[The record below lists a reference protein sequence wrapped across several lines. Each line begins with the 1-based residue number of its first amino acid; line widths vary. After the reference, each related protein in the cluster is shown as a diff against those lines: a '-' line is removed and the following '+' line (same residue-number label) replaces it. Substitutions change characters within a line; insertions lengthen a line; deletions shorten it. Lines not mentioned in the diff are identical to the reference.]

1 MFMIVKMKKVL
12 ILTLLKYK
20 RESLEILREL
30 GVVHINFCN
39 RVSVSLEK
47 VIETRE
53 ILVQALSLLGDDSEV
68 KILSSSNENFLDVA
82 KSIVNLSSEIKDLKN
97 MQQSLLNKRDI
108 ISCWGHFSIDLVNKL
123 RDNNIYVQF
132 FKSGIDEYKRL
143 LISSEIKVAII
154 RNFKGTAYFLAIN
167 DSRQKIDTV
176 EEYEFDF
183 DLDFIEN
190 KLRVVSEILDQKL
203 TQLSVLNKYR
213 DVLKKEIRE
222 YDQIVEFEQVMTDMD
237 VEDENFVYITG
248 FVPED
253 NQEDLKNAAL
263 EGRFALQF
271 AEPDDGDVVPT
282 YIKRR
287 GIAKLAKPIFDVLDT
302 IPGYKEK
309 DVSCIFMLF
318 FFIFFGMIIGDAAY
332 GIIFLLIGILLSLN
346 NLLKKKSLTSIHA
359 LIFYLSTSAIIYGS
373 MTGTW
378 FGSTPFFLDLFP
390 ILKLF
395 RLEYLTGKNSM
406 QNIMFVC
413 FTIGLLQILLAH
425 VWNFIR
431 KVKEKPY
438 VHSIAQIGWLIVIFG
453 LYYLVLNLI
462 LGGDRFPMRSFVIN
476 TIYVGVVLVF
486 IFEKQ
491 DGSNFFICILKSFGG
506 IIEQFLATVSGF
518 ADIISY
524 IRLFAVGLA
533 GLAISDSFNS
543 MSASLLKSSN
553 AGLIISGIF
562 VVLFGHILNITLSLL
577 SVVVH
582 GVRLNMLEFSNH
594 LGQEWNGYFY
604 RPFRKIKE

>member
-1 MFMIVKMKKVL
+1 MMIVKMNKVL

-39 RVSVSLEK
+39 KVSESLER
-47 VIETRE
+47 VVEERG
-53 ILVQALSLLGDDSEV
+53 ILRQALSLLGDDSEV

-82 KSIVNLSSEIKDLKN
+82 KSIVSLGSEIKDLKD
-97 MQQSLLNKRDI
+97 MQQSLLHKRDI
-108 ISCWGHFSIDLVNKL
+108 ISCWGYFPLELINKL
-123 RDNNIYVQF
+123 RESNIYVQF
-132 FKSGIDEYKRL
+132 FKSGIGEYRKL
-143 LISSEIKVAII
+143 LAFSETKVILI
-154 RNFKGTAYFLAIN
+154 NNYKGAAYFVAIN
-167 DSRQKIDTV
+167 DSKQIVDTA
-176 EEYEFDF
+176 EEYEFEF

-190 KLRVVSEILDQKL
+190 KLRVIGEILNQKL
-203 TQLSVLNKYR
+203 TQLSILNKYGDLLR
-213 DVLKKEIRE
+213 DKIKE

-237 VEDENFVYITG
+237 VEYDNFVYITG

-253 NQEDLKNAAL
+253 KQEEIKSATLNGK
-263 EGRFALQF
+263 FVVQF
-271 AEPDDGDVVPT
+271 AEPNANDVVPT

-287 GIAKLAKPIFDVLDT
+287 GIAKLAKPIFNVLDT
-302 IPGYKEK
+302 IPGYKER

-318 FFIFFGMIIGDAAY
+318 FFVFFGMIIGDAAY
-332 GIIFLLIGILLSLN
+332 GIIFLLIGILFSLSN
-346 NLLKKKSLTSIHA
+346 IIKGKPLTSIHA

-378 FGSTPFFLDLFP
+378 FGSSPFFLDLFP
-390 ILKLF
+390 ILKSLK
-395 RLEYLTGKNSM
+395 LEYLTGKNGM
-406 QNIMFVC
+406 QNIMFIC
-413 FTIGLLQILLAH
+413 FTIGVLQISLAH
-425 VWNFIR
+425 MWNFIQ

-438 VHSIAQIGWLIVIFG
+438 IHSIAQIGWLIVIPG

-462 LGGDRFPMRSFVIN
+462 LGRDRFPMHSIVLN
-476 TIYVGVVLVF
+476 MIYVGVMLVF

-491 DGSNFFICILKSFGG
+491 DGSNFFMCILKSFGG

-553 AGLIISGIF
+553 IGLIISGII
-562 VVLFGHILNITLSLL
+562 VILFGHILNITLSLL

-594 LGQEWNGYFY
+594 LGQEWNGYSY
-604 RPFRKIKE
+604 RPFRKIKD

>member
-1 MFMIVKMKKVL
+1 MMIVKMNKVL

-39 RVSVSLEK
+39 KVSESLER
-47 VIETRE
+47 VVEERG
-53 ILVQALSLLGDDSEV
+53 ILRQALSLLGDDSEV

-82 KSIVNLSSEIKDLKN
+82 KSIVSLASEIKDLKD
-97 MQQSLLNKRDI
+97 MQQSLLHKRDI
-108 ISCWGHFSIDLVNKL
+108 ISCWGYFPLELINKL
-123 RDNNIYVQF
+123 RESNIYVQF
-132 FKSGIDEYKRL
+132 FKSGIGEYKKML
-143 LISSEIKVAII
+143 AFSETKVTLI
-154 RNFKGTAYFLAIN
+154 NNYKGTAYFVAIN
-167 DSRQKIDTV
+167 ASKQIVDTA
-176 EEYEFDF
+176 EEYEFEF

-190 KLRVVSEILDQKL
+190 KLKVIGEILNQKL
-203 TQLSVLNKYR
+203 TQLSILNKYG
-213 DVLKKEIRE
+213 DVLRDKIKE

-237 VEDENFVYITG
+237 VDRDNFVYITG

-253 NQEDLKNAAL
+253 KQEDIKNVTL
-263 EGRFALQF
+263 NGKFVVQF
-271 AEPDDGDVVPT
+271 AEPDADDVVPT

-287 GIAKLAKPIFDVLDT
+287 GIARLAKPIFNVLDT
-302 IPGYKEK
+302 IPGYKER

-318 FFIFFGMIIGDAAY
+318 FFVFFGMIIGDAAY
-332 GIIFLLIGILLSLN
+332 GVIFLLMGILFSLSN
-346 NLLKKKSLTSIHA
+346 IIKGKPLTSIHA

-378 FGSTPFFLDLFP
+378 FGSSTFFLDLFP
-390 ILKLF
+390 ILKSLK
-395 RLEYLTGKNSM
+395 LEYLTGKSGM
-406 QNIMFVC
+406 QNIMFIC
-413 FTIGLLQILLAH
+413 FTIGVLQISLAH
-425 VWNFIR
+425 MWNFIR

-438 VHSIAQIGWLIVIFG
+438 IHSIAQIGWLIVIPG

-462 LGGDRFPMRSFVIN
+462 LGRDRFPMHSIVLN
-476 TIYVGVVLVF
+476 MIYVGVMLVF

-491 DGSNFFICILKSFGG
+491 DGSNFFMCVLKSFGG

-553 AGLIISGIF
+553 IGLIISGII
-562 VVLFGHILNITLSLL
+562 VILFGHILNITLSLL

-594 LGQEWNGYFY
+594 LGQEWNGYSY
-604 RPFRKIKE
+604 RPFRKIKD

>member
-1 MFMIVKMKKVL
+1 MMIVKMNKVL

-39 RVSVSLEK
+39 KVSESLER
-47 VIETRE
+47 VVEERG
-53 ILVQALSLLGDDSEV
+53 ILRQALSLLGDDSEV

-82 KSIVNLSSEIKDLKN
+82 RSIVSLGSEIKDLKD
-97 MQQSLLNKRDI
+97 MQQSLLHKRDI
-108 ISCWGHFSIDLVNKL
+108 ISCWGYFPLELINKL
-123 RDNNIYVQF
+123 RESNIYVQF
-132 FKSGIDEYKRL
+132 FKSGIGEYKKL
-143 LISSEIKVAII
+143 LASSETKVTLI
-154 RNFKGTAYFLAIN
+154 NNYKGTAYFVAIN
-167 DSRQKIDTV
+167 DSKQIVDTA
-176 EEYEFDF
+176 EEYEFEF

-190 KLRVVSEILDQKL
+190 KLKVIGEILNQKL
-203 TQLSVLNKYR
+203 TQLSILNKYG
-213 DVLKKEIRE
+213 DVLRDKIKE

-237 VEDENFVYITG
+237 VERDNFVYITG

-253 NQEDLKNAAL
+253 KQEDIKNATL
-263 EGRFALQF
+263 NGEFVVQF
-271 AEPDDGDVVPT
+271 AEPDADDVVPT

-287 GIAKLAKPIFDVLDT
+287 GIAKLAKPIFNVLDT
-302 IPGYKEK
+302 IPGYKER

-318 FFIFFGMIIGDAAY
+318 FFVFFGMIIGDAAY
-332 GIIFLLIGILLSLN
+332 GVIFLLIGILFSLSN
-346 NLLKKKSLTSIHA
+346 IIKGKPLTSIHA

-378 FGSTPFFLDLFP
+378 FGSSTFFLDLFP
-390 ILKLF
+390 ILKSLK
-395 RLEYLTGKNSM
+395 LEYLTGRSGM
-406 QNIMFVC
+406 QNIMFIC
-413 FTIGLLQILLAH
+413 FTIGVLQISLAH
-425 VWNFIR
+425 MWNFIQ

-438 VHSIAQIGWLIVIFG
+438 IHSIAQIGWLIVIPG
-453 LYYLVLNLI
+453 LYYLALNLI
-462 LGGDRFPMRSFVIN
+462 LGRDRFPMHSIVLN
-476 TIYVGVVLVF
+476 MIYVGVMLVF

-491 DGSNFFICILKSFGG
+491 DGSNFFICVLKSFGG

-553 AGLIISGIF
+553 IGLIISGII
-562 VVLFGHILNITLSLL
+562 VILFGHILNITLSLL

-594 LGQEWNGYFY
+594 LGQEWNGYSY
-604 RPFRKIKE
+604 RPFRKIKD

>member
-1 MFMIVKMKKVL
+1 MIVKMSKVL

-39 RVSVSLEK
+39 RISESLEK
-47 VIETRE
+47 VIEDRG

-68 KILSSSNENFLDVA
+68 KLLSSSNENFLDVA
-82 KSIVNLSSEIKDLKN
+82 KSIISLGSEIKDLRD
-97 MQQSLLNKRDI
+97 MQQSLLHKRDI
-108 ISCWGHFSIDLVNKL
+108 ISFWGYFSLELVNKL
-123 RDNNIYVQF
+123 RESNIYVQF
-132 FKSGIDEYKRL
+132 FKSGIGEYKKL
-143 LISSEIKVAII
+143 LACSETKVALI
-154 RNFKGTAYFLAIN
+154 NNYKGMAYFVTIN
-167 DSRQKIDTV
+167 YSKQTIDTAD
-176 EEYEFDF
+176 EYEFEF

-190 KLRVVSEILDQKL
+190 KLRFVDEILDQKL
-203 TQLSVLNKYR
+203 TQLSILNKYR
-213 DVLKKEIRE
+213 DVLREEIKE
-222 YDQIVEFEQVMTDMD
+222 YDQIVEFEQVMADMD
-237 VEDENFVYITG
+237 VVYDNFVYITG

-253 NQEDLKNAAL
+253 KREDLKNL
-263 EGRFALQF
+263 KGKFVVQF
-271 AEPDDGDVVPT
+271 AEPDDDVVPT

-302 IPGYKEK
+302 IPGYKER
-309 DVSCIFMLF
+309 DVSCVFMLF
-318 FFIFFGMIIGDAAY
+318 FFMFFGMIIGDAAY
-332 GIIFLLIGILLSLN
+332 GIIFLLVGIFLSLGN
-346 NLLKKKSLTSIHA
+346 FIKGKPLTSIHA

-378 FGSTPFFLDLFP
+378 FGSNLFILELFP
-390 ILKLF
+390 ILKSLK
-395 RLEYLTGKNSM
+395 LGYLTGTNGV
-406 QNIMFVC
+406 QNIMFIC
-413 FTIGLLQILLAH
+413 FTIGVLQISLAH
-425 VWNFIR
+425 MWNFIQ
-431 KVKEKPY
+431 KVKEKPHI
-438 VHSIAQIGWLIVIFG
+438 HSIAQIGWLIIMPG

-462 LGGDRFPMRSFVIN
+462 LDKGRFPMHSIVLNMIYCGVI
-476 TIYVGVVLVF
+476 LVF

-491 DGSNFFICILKSFGG
+491 DGSNFFMCVLKSFGG

-543 MSASLLKSSN
+543 MSAALLKSSN
-553 AGLIISGIF
+553 IGLIISGII
-562 VVLFGHILNITLSLL
+562 VILFGHILNITLSLL

-594 LGQEWNGYFY
+594 LGQEWNGYSY
-604 RPFRKIKE
+604 RPFRKIKN

>member
-1 MFMIVKMKKVL
+1 MIVKMNKVL

-39 RVSVSLEK
+39 KVSESLER
-47 VIETRE
+47 VVEERG
-53 ILVQALSLLGDDSEV
+53 ILRQALSLLGDDSEV

-82 KSIVNLSSEIKDLKN
+82 RSIVSLGSEIKDLKD
-97 MQQSLLNKRDI
+97 MQQSLLHKRDI
-108 ISCWGHFSIDLVNKL
+108 ISCWGYFPLELINKL
-123 RDNNIYVQF
+123 RESNIYVQF
-132 FKSGIDEYKRL
+132 FKSGIGEYKKL
-143 LISSEIKVAII
+143 LAFSETKVTLI
-154 RNFKGTAYFLAIN
+154 NNYKGTAYFVAIN
-167 DSRQKIDTV
+167 DSKQIVDTA
-176 EEYEFDF
+176 EEYEFEF

-190 KLRVVSEILDQKL
+190 KLKVIGEILNQKL
-203 TQLSVLNKYR
+203 TQLSILNKYG
-213 DVLKKEIRE
+213 DVLRDKIKE

-237 VEDENFVYITG
+237 VERDNFVYITG
-248 FVPED
+248 FIPED
-253 NQEDLKNAAL
+253 KQEDIKNATL
-263 EGRFALQF
+263 NGEFVVQF
-271 AEPDDGDVVPT
+271 AEPDADDVVPT

-287 GIAKLAKPIFDVLDT
+287 GIAKLAKPIFNVLDT
-302 IPGYKEK
+302 IPGYKER

-318 FFIFFGMIIGDAAY
+318 FFVFFGMIIGDAAY
-332 GIIFLLIGILLSLN
+332 GVIFLLIGILFSLSN
-346 NLLKKKSLTSIHA
+346 IIKGKPLTSIHA

-378 FGSTPFFLDLFP
+378 FGSSTFFLDLFP
-390 ILKLF
+390 ILKSLK
-395 RLEYLTGKNSM
+395 LEYLTGRSGM
-406 QNIMFVC
+406 QNIMFIC
-413 FTIGLLQILLAH
+413 FTIGVLQISLAH
-425 VWNFIR
+425 MWNFIQ

-438 VHSIAQIGWLIVIFG
+438 IHSIAQIGWLIVIPG
-453 LYYLVLNLI
+453 LYYLALNLI
-462 LGGDRFPMRSFVIN
+462 LGRDRFPMHSIVLN
-476 TIYVGVVLVF
+476 MIYVGVMLVF

-491 DGSNFFICILKSFGG
+491 DGSNFFICVLKSFGG

-553 AGLIISGIF
+553 IGLIISGII
-562 VVLFGHILNITLSLL
+562 VILFGHILNITLSLL

-594 LGQEWNGYFY
+594 LGQEWNGYSY
-604 RPFRKIKE
+604 RPFRKIKD

>member
-1 MFMIVKMKKVL
+1 MIVKMNKVL

-39 RVSVSLEK
+39 KVSESLER
-47 VIETRE
+47 VVEERG
-53 ILVQALSLLGDDSEV
+53 ILRQALSLLGDDSEV

-82 KSIVNLSSEIKDLKN
+82 RSIVSLGSEIKDLKD
-97 MQQSLLNKRDI
+97 MQQSLLHKRDI
-108 ISCWGHFSIDLVNKL
+108 ISCWGYFPLELINKL
-123 RDNNIYVQF
+123 RESNIYVQF
-132 FKSGIDEYKRL
+132 FKSGIGEYKKL
-143 LISSEIKVAII
+143 LASSETKVTLI
-154 RNFKGTAYFLAIN
+154 NNYKGTAYFVAIN
-167 DSRQKIDTV
+167 DSKQIVDTA
-176 EEYEFDF
+176 EEYEFEF

-190 KLRVVSEILDQKL
+190 KLKVIGEILNQKL
-203 TQLSVLNKYR
+203 TQLSILNKYG
-213 DVLKKEIRE
+213 DVLRDKIKE

-237 VEDENFVYITG
+237 VERDNFVYITG

-253 NQEDLKNAAL
+253 KQEDIKNATL
-263 EGRFALQF
+263 NGEFVVQF
-271 AEPDDGDVVPT
+271 AEPDADDVVPT

-287 GIAKLAKPIFDVLDT
+287 GIAKLAKPIFNVLDT
-302 IPGYKEK
+302 IPGYKER

-318 FFIFFGMIIGDAAY
+318 FFVFFGMIIGDAAY
-332 GIIFLLIGILLSLN
+332 GVLFLLIGILFSLSN
-346 NLLKKKSLTSIHA
+346 IIKGKPLTSIHA

-378 FGSTPFFLDLFP
+378 FGSSTFFLDLFP
-390 ILKLF
+390 ILKSLK
-395 RLEYLTGKNSM
+395 LEYLTGRSGM
-406 QNIMFVC
+406 QNIMFIC
-413 FTIGLLQILLAH
+413 FTIGVLQISLAH
-425 VWNFIR
+425 MWNFIQ

-438 VHSIAQIGWLIVIFG
+438 IHSIAQIGWLIVIPG
-453 LYYLVLNLI
+453 IYYLALNLI
-462 LGGDRFPMRSFVIN
+462 LGRDRFPMHSIVLN
-476 TIYVGVVLVF
+476 MIYVGVMLVF

-491 DGSNFFICILKSFGG
+491 DGSNFFICVLKSFGG

-553 AGLIISGIF
+553 IGLIISGII
-562 VVLFGHILNITLSLL
+562 VILFGHILNITLSLL

-594 LGQEWNGYFY
+594 LGQEWNGYSY
-604 RPFRKIKE
+604 RPFRKIKD

>member
-1 MFMIVKMKKVL
+1 MIVKMKKVL
-12 ILTLLKYK
+12 ILTLVKYQ
-20 RESLEILREL
+20 RDAIEVLREL
-30 GVVHINFCN
+30 GVIHINFCN
-39 RVSVSLEK
+39 KVSESLEK
-47 VIETRE
+47 VVETRR
-53 ILVQALSLLGDDSEV
+53 ILIQAFSLLKDDCEV
-68 KILSSSNENFLDVA
+68 KVLSSSNENFLEVA
-82 KSIVNLSSEIKDLKN
+82 KSIVNLSAEIKDLKN
-97 MQQSLLNKRDI
+97 IQQSLLKKRDI
-108 ISCWGHFSIDLVNKL
+108 ISCWGNFSIDLVNKL
-123 RDNNIYVQF
+123 RDSNIYVQF
-132 FKSGIDEYKRL
+132 FKSGIDEYRKL
-143 LISSEIKVAII
+143 LVSSEIKVAII
-154 RNFKGTAYFLAIN
+154 RNVKGIIYFIAIN
-167 DSRQKIDTV
+167 DSMQKIDTV
-176 EEYEFDF
+176 EEYNFDF

-213 DVLKKEIRE
+213 DVLKDKIRE
-222 YDQIVEFEQVMTDMD
+222 YDQIVEFEQVITDMD
-237 VEDENFVYITG
+237 VENDNFVYITG
-248 FVPED
+248 FLPED
-253 NQEDLKNAAL
+253 NQELLKNATL
-263 EGRFALQF
+263 EGKFVVQF
-271 AEPDDGDVVPT
+271 ADPDDDVPT
-282 YIKRR
+282 YIKRK

-302 IPGYKEK
+302 IPGYKER
-309 DVSCIFMLF
+309 DVSCVFMLF

-332 GIIFLLIGILLSLN
+332 GVIFLIIGIILSLN
-346 NLLKKKSLTSIHA
+346 NLVKNKPLTSIHA
-359 LIFYLSTSAIIYGS
+359 LVFYLSASAIIYGS

-378 FGSTPFFLDLFP
+378 FGSSPFFIELFP
-390 ILKLF
+390 ILKSF
-395 RLEYLTGKNSM
+395 KLEYLTGKSST

-413 FTIGLLQILLAH
+413 FTIGLLQILLARM
-425 VWNFIR
+425 WNFIQ

-438 VHSIAQIGWLIVIFG
+438 IHSIAQIGWVIVISG

-462 LGGDRFPMRSFVIN
+462 LGKDRFPMHSFVYN
-476 TIYVGVVLVF
+476 TIYIGVILVF

-491 DGSNFFICILKSFGG
+491 DGSNFFRCILKSFGG

-553 AGLIISGIF
+553 IGFIISGIL
-562 VVLFGHILNITLSLL
+562 VMLFGHILNITLSLL

-594 LGQEWNGYFY
+594 LGQEWNGSFY

>member
-1 MFMIVKMKKVL
+1 MIVKMSKVL

-39 RVSVSLEK
+39 RVSESLEK
-47 VIETRE
+47 VIEERGT
-53 ILVQALSLLGDDSEV
+53 LVQALSLLGDDSEV
-68 KILSSSNENFLDVA
+68 KLLSSSNENFLDVA
-82 KSIVNLSSEIKDLKN
+82 KSIISLGSEIKDLMD
-97 MQQSLLNKRDI
+97 MQQSLLHKRDI
-108 ISCWGHFSIDLVNKL
+108 ISFWGYFSLELVNKL
-123 RDNNIYVQF
+123 RESNIYVQF
-132 FKSGIDEYKRL
+132 FKSGIGEYKKL
-143 LISSEIKVAII
+143 LACSETKVALI
-154 RNFKGTAYFLAIN
+154 NNYKGTAYFVAIN
-167 DSRQKIDTV
+167 YSKQTIDTA

-190 KLRVVSEILDQKL
+190 KLRFVDEILDQKL
-203 TQLSVLNKYR
+203 TQLSILNKYR
-213 DVLKKEIRE
+213 DILRDEIKE
-222 YDQIVEFEQVMTDMD
+222 YDQIVEFEQVMADMD
-237 VEDENFVYITG
+237 VACDNFVYITG

-253 NQEDLKNAAL
+253 KREDLKNL
-263 EGRFALQF
+263 KGKFVVQF
-271 AEPDDGDVVPT
+271 AEPDDDVVPT

-302 IPGYKEK
+302 IPGYKER
-309 DVSCIFMLF
+309 DVSCVFMLF
-318 FFIFFGMIIGDAAY
+318 FFMFFGMIIGDAAY
-332 GIIFLLIGILLSLN
+332 GMIFLLVGIFLSLGN
-346 NLLKKKSLTSIHA
+346 FIKGKPLTSIHA

-378 FGSTPFFLDLFP
+378 FGSNPFILELFP
-390 ILKLF
+390 ILKSLK
-395 RLEYLTGKNSM
+395 LGYLTGTNGM
-406 QNIMFVC
+406 QNIMFIC
-413 FTIGLLQILLAH
+413 FTIGVLQISLAH
-425 VWNFIR
+425 MWNFIQ
-431 KVKEKPY
+431 KVKEKPHI
-438 VHSIAQIGWLIVIFG
+438 HSIAQIGWLIIMPG

-462 LGGDRFPMRSFVIN
+462 LGKDRFPMHSIVLNMIYGGVI
-476 TIYVGVVLVF
+476 LVF

-491 DGSNFFICILKSFGG
+491 DGSNFFMCVLKSFGG

-553 AGLIISGIF
+553 VGLMISGII
-562 VVLFGHILNITLSLL
+562 VILFGHILNITLSLL

-594 LGQEWNGYFY
+594 LGQEWNGYSY
-604 RPFRKIKE
+604 RPFRKIKN

>member
-1 MFMIVKMKKVL
+1 MIVKMKKVL

-20 RESLEILREL
+20 RDAIEILREL

-39 RVSVSLEK
+39 KVSESLEK
-47 VIETRE
+47 VVETRGVL
-53 ILVQALSLLGDDSEV
+53 IKALSLLKDDCEV
-68 KILSSSNENFLDVA
+68 KVLSSSNENFLEVA
-82 KSIVNLSSEIKDLKN
+82 KSIVNLSTEIKDLKN
-97 MQQSLLNKRDI
+97 IQQSLLNKRDI
-108 ISCWGHFSIDLVNKL
+108 ISCWGNFSIDLVNKL
-123 RDNNIYVQF
+123 RDSNIYVQF
-132 FKSGIDEYKRL
+132 FKSGVDEYRKL
-143 LISSEIKVAII
+143 LASSEINVAII
-154 RNFKGTAYFLAIN
+154 KNIKGTIYFVAIN
-167 DSRQKIDTV
+167 DSMQKVSTV
-176 EEYEFDF
+176 EEYNFDF

-213 DVLKKEIRE
+213 DVLKDKIRE
-222 YDQIVEFEQVMTDMD
+222 YDQVVEFEQVMTDMD
-237 VEDENFVYITG
+237 IEDDNFVYITG
-248 FVPED
+248 FLPED
-253 NQEDLKNAAL
+253 NKELLKSATI
-263 EGRFALQF
+263 EGKFVVQF
-271 AEPDDGDVVPT
+271 ADPDDDDVVPT
-282 YIKRR
+282 YIKRK

-302 IPGYKEK
+302 IPGYKER
-309 DVSCIFMLF
+309 DISCVFMLF

-332 GIIFLLIGILLSLN
+332 GMIFLIIGIILSLN
-346 NLLKKKSLTSIHA
+346 NLLKNKPLTSIHA
-359 LIFYLSTSAIIYGS
+359 LVFYLSASAIIYGS

-378 FGSTPFFLDLFP
+378 FGSSPFFIELFP
-390 ILKLF
+390 ILKSF
-395 RLEYLTGKNSM
+395 KLEYLTGKSST

-425 VWNFIR
+425 IWNFIQ

-438 VHSIAQIGWLIVIFG
+438 IHSISQIGWVIVISG

-462 LGGDRFPMRSFVIN
+462 LGKDRFPMYGFVFN
-476 TIYVGVVLVF
+476 MIYIGVVLVF

-491 DGSNFFICILKSFGG
+491 DGSNFFRCILKSFGG

-553 AGLIISGIF
+553 IGLIISGIL
-562 VVLFGHILNITLSLL
+562 VILFGHILNITLSLL

-594 LGQEWNGYFY
+594 LGQEWNGSFY

>member
-1 MFMIVKMKKVL
+1 MIVKMNKVL

-39 RVSVSLEK
+39 KVSESLER
-47 VIETRE
+47 VVEERG
-53 ILVQALSLLGDDSEV
+53 ILRQALSLLGDDSEV

-82 KSIVNLSSEIKDLKN
+82 KSIVSLASEIKDLKD
-97 MQQSLLNKRDI
+97 MQQSLLHKRDI
-108 ISCWGHFSIDLVNKL
+108 ISCWGYFPLELINKL
-123 RDNNIYVQF
+123 RESNIYVQF
-132 FKSGIDEYKRL
+132 FKSGIGEYKKML
-143 LISSEIKVAII
+143 AFSETKVTLI
-154 RNFKGTAYFLAIN
+154 NNYKGTAYFVAIN
-167 DSRQKIDTV
+167 ASKQIVDTA
-176 EEYEFDF
+176 EEYEFEF

-190 KLRVVSEILDQKL
+190 KLKVIGEILNQKL
-203 TQLSVLNKYR
+203 TQLSILNKYG
-213 DVLKKEIRE
+213 DVLRDKIKE

-237 VEDENFVYITG
+237 VDRDNFVYITG

-253 NQEDLKNAAL
+253 KQEDIKNVTL
-263 EGRFALQF
+263 NGKFVVQF
-271 AEPDDGDVVPT
+271 AEPDADDVVPT

-287 GIAKLAKPIFDVLDT
+287 GIARLAKPIFNVLDT
-302 IPGYKEK
+302 IPGYKER

-318 FFIFFGMIIGDAAY
+318 FFVFFGMIIGDAAY
-332 GIIFLLIGILLSLN
+332 GVIFLLMGILFSLSN
-346 NLLKKKSLTSIHA
+346 IIKGKPLTSIHA

-378 FGSTPFFLDLFP
+378 FGSSTFFLDLFP
-390 ILKLF
+390 ILKSLK
-395 RLEYLTGKNSM
+395 LEYLTGKSGM
-406 QNIMFVC
+406 QNIMFIC
-413 FTIGLLQILLAH
+413 FTIGVLQISLAH
-425 VWNFIR
+425 MWNFIR

-438 VHSIAQIGWLIVIFG
+438 IHSIAQIGWLIVIPG

-462 LGGDRFPMRSFVIN
+462 LGRDRFPMHSIVLN
-476 TIYVGVVLVF
+476 MIYVGVMLVF

-491 DGSNFFICILKSFGG
+491 DGSNFFMCVLKSFGG

-553 AGLIISGIF
+553 IGLIISGII
-562 VVLFGHILNITLSLL
+562 VILFGHILNITLSLL

-594 LGQEWNGYFY
+594 LGQEWNGYSY
-604 RPFRKIKE
+604 RPFRKIKD

>member
-1 MFMIVKMKKVL
+1 MIVKMNKVL

-39 RVSVSLEK
+39 KVSESLER
-47 VIETRE
+47 VVEERG
-53 ILVQALSLLGDDSEV
+53 ILRQALSLLGDDSEV

-82 KSIVNLSSEIKDLKN
+82 RSIVSLGSEIKDLKD
-97 MQQSLLNKRDI
+97 MQQSLLHKRDI
-108 ISCWGHFSIDLVNKL
+108 ISCWGYFPLELINKL
-123 RDNNIYVQF
+123 RESNIYVQF
-132 FKSGIDEYKRL
+132 FKSGIGEYKKL
-143 LISSEIKVAII
+143 LASSETKVTLI
-154 RNFKGTAYFLAIN
+154 NNYKGTAYFVAIN
-167 DSRQKIDTV
+167 DSKQIVDTA
-176 EEYEFDF
+176 EEYEFEF

-190 KLRVVSEILDQKL
+190 KLKVIGEILNQKL
-203 TQLSVLNKYR
+203 TQLSILNKYG
-213 DVLKKEIRE
+213 DVLRDKIKE

-237 VEDENFVYITG
+237 VERDNFVYITG

-253 NQEDLKNAAL
+253 KQEDIKNATL
-263 EGRFALQF
+263 NGEFVVQF
-271 AEPDDGDVVPT
+271 AEPDADDVVPT

-287 GIAKLAKPIFDVLDT
+287 GIAKLAKPIFNVLDT
-302 IPGYKEK
+302 IPGYKER

-318 FFIFFGMIIGDAAY
+318 FFVFFGMIIGDAAY
-332 GIIFLLIGILLSLN
+332 GVIFLLIGILFSLSN
-346 NLLKKKSLTSIHA
+346 IIKGKPLTSIHA

-378 FGSTPFFLDLFP
+378 FGSSTFFLDLFP
-390 ILKLF
+390 ILKSLK
-395 RLEYLTGKNSM
+395 LEYLTGRSGM
-406 QNIMFVC
+406 QNIMFIC
-413 FTIGLLQILLAH
+413 FTIGVLQISLAH
-425 VWNFIR
+425 MWNFIQ

-438 VHSIAQIGWLIVIFG
+438 IHSIAQIGWLIVIPG
-453 LYYLVLNLI
+453 LYYLALNLI
-462 LGGDRFPMRSFVIN
+462 LGRDRFPMHSIVLN
-476 TIYVGVVLVF
+476 MIYVGVMLVF

-491 DGSNFFICILKSFGG
+491 DGSNFFICVLKSFGG

-553 AGLIISGIF
+553 IGLIISGII
-562 VVLFGHILNITLSLL
+562 VILFGHILNITLSLL

-594 LGQEWNGYFY
+594 LGQEWNGYSY
-604 RPFRKIKE
+604 RPFRKIKD

>member
-1 MFMIVKMKKVL
+1 MIVKMNKVL

-39 RVSVSLEK
+39 KVSESLER
-47 VIETRE
+47 VVEERG
-53 ILVQALSLLGDDSEV
+53 ILRQALSLLGDDSEV

-82 KSIVNLSSEIKDLKN
+82 RSIVSLGSEIKDLKD
-97 MQQSLLNKRDI
+97 MQQSLLHKRDI
-108 ISCWGHFSIDLVNKL
+108 ISCWGYFPLELINKL
-123 RDNNIYVQF
+123 RESNIYVQF
-132 FKSGIDEYKRL
+132 FKSGIGEYKKL
-143 LISSEIKVAII
+143 LAFSETKVTLI
-154 RNFKGTAYFLAIN
+154 NNYKGTAYFVAIN
-167 DSRQKIDTV
+167 DSKQIVDTA
-176 EEYEFDF
+176 EEYEFEF

-190 KLRVVSEILDQKL
+190 KLKVIGEILNQKL
-203 TQLSVLNKYR
+203 TQLSILNKYG
-213 DVLKKEIRE
+213 DVLRDKIKE

-237 VEDENFVYITG
+237 VERDNFVYITG

-253 NQEDLKNAAL
+253 KQEDIKNATL
-263 EGRFALQF
+263 NGEFVVQF
-271 AEPDDGDVVPT
+271 AEPDADDVVPT

-287 GIAKLAKPIFDVLDT
+287 GIAKLAKPIFNVLDT
-302 IPGYKEK
+302 IPGYKER

-318 FFIFFGMIIGDAAY
+318 FFVFFGMIIGDAAY
-332 GIIFLLIGILLSLN
+332 GVLFLLIGILFSLSN
-346 NLLKKKSLTSIHA
+346 IIKGKPLTSIHA

-378 FGSTPFFLDLFP
+378 FGSSTFFLDLFP
-390 ILKLF
+390 ILKSLK
-395 RLEYLTGKNSM
+395 LEYLTGRSGM
-406 QNIMFVC
+406 QNIMFIC
-413 FTIGLLQILLAH
+413 FTIGVLQISLAH
-425 VWNFIR
+425 MWNFIQ

-438 VHSIAQIGWLIVIFG
+438 IHSIAQIGWLIVIPG

-462 LGGDRFPMRSFVIN
+462 LGRDRFPMHSIVLN
-476 TIYVGVVLVF
+476 MIYVGVMLVF

-491 DGSNFFICILKSFGG
+491 DGSNFFICVLKSFGG

-553 AGLIISGIF
+553 IGLIISGII
-562 VVLFGHILNITLSLL
+562 VILFGHILNITLSLL

-594 LGQEWNGYFY
+594 LGQEWNGYSY
-604 RPFRKIKE
+604 RPFRKIKD

>member
-1 MFMIVKMKKVL
+1 MIVKMNKVL

-39 RVSVSLEK
+39 KVSESLER
-47 VIETRE
+47 VVEERG
-53 ILVQALSLLGDDSEV
+53 ILRQALSLLGDDSEV

-82 KSIVNLSSEIKDLKN
+82 KSIVSLGSEIKDLKD
-97 MQQSLLNKRDI
+97 MQQSLLHKRDI
-108 ISCWGHFSIDLVNKL
+108 ISCWGYFPLELINKL
-123 RDNNIYVQF
+123 RESNIYVQF
-132 FKSGIDEYKRL
+132 FKSGIGEYRKL
-143 LISSEIKVAII
+143 LAFSETKVILI
-154 RNFKGTAYFLAIN
+154 NNYKGAAYFVAIN
-167 DSRQKIDTV
+167 DSKQIVDTA
-176 EEYEFDF
+176 EEYEFEF

-190 KLRVVSEILDQKL
+190 KLRVIGEILNQKL
-203 TQLSVLNKYR
+203 TQLSILNKYGDLLR
-213 DVLKKEIRE
+213 DKIKE

-237 VEDENFVYITG
+237 VEYDNFVYITG

-253 NQEDLKNAAL
+253 KQEEIKSATLNGK
-263 EGRFALQF
+263 FVVQF
-271 AEPDDGDVVPT
+271 AEPNANDVVPT

-287 GIAKLAKPIFDVLDT
+287 GIAKLAKPIFNVLDT
-302 IPGYKEK
+302 IPGYKER

-318 FFIFFGMIIGDAAY
+318 FFVFFGMIIGDAAY
-332 GIIFLLIGILLSLN
+332 GIIFLLIGILFSLSN
-346 NLLKKKSLTSIHA
+346 IIKGKPLTSIHA

-378 FGSTPFFLDLFP
+378 FGSSPFFLDLFP
-390 ILKLF
+390 ILKSLK
-395 RLEYLTGKNSM
+395 LEYLTGKNGM
-406 QNIMFVC
+406 QNIMFIC
-413 FTIGLLQILLAH
+413 FTIGVLQISLAH
-425 VWNFIR
+425 MWNFIQ

-438 VHSIAQIGWLIVIFG
+438 IHSIAQIGWLIVIPG

-462 LGGDRFPMRSFVIN
+462 LGRDRFPMHSIVLN
-476 TIYVGVVLVF
+476 MIYVGVMLVF

-491 DGSNFFICILKSFGG
+491 DGSNFFMCILKSFGG

-553 AGLIISGIF
+553 IGLIISGII
-562 VVLFGHILNITLSLL
+562 VILFGHILNITLSLL

-594 LGQEWNGYFY
+594 LGQEWNGYSY
-604 RPFRKIKE
+604 RPFRKIKD

>member
-1 MFMIVKMKKVL
+1 MMIVKMNKVL

-39 RVSVSLEK
+39 KVSESLER
-47 VIETRE
+47 VVEERG
-53 ILVQALSLLGDDSEV
+53 ILRQALSLLGDDSEV

-82 KSIVNLSSEIKDLKN
+82 KSIVSLGSEIKDLKD
-97 MQQSLLNKRDI
+97 MQQSLLHKRDI
-108 ISCWGHFSIDLVNKL
+108 ISCWGYFPLELINKL
-123 RDNNIYVQF
+123 RESNIYVQF
-132 FKSGIDEYKRL
+132 FKSGIGEYRRL
-143 LISSEIKVAII
+143 LAFSETKVILI
-154 RNFKGTAYFLAIN
+154 NNYKGAAYFVAIN
-167 DSRQKIDTV
+167 DSKQIVDTA
-176 EEYEFDF
+176 EEYEFEF

-190 KLRVVSEILDQKL
+190 KLRVIGEILNQKL
-203 TQLSVLNKYR
+203 TQLSILNKYGDLLR
-213 DVLKKEIRE
+213 DKIKE

-237 VEDENFVYITG
+237 VEYDNFVYITG

-253 NQEDLKNAAL
+253 KQEEIKSATLNGK
-263 EGRFALQF
+263 FVVQF
-271 AEPDDGDVVPT
+271 AEPNANDVVPT

-287 GIAKLAKPIFDVLDT
+287 GIAKLAKPIFNVLDT
-302 IPGYKEK
+302 IPGYKER

-318 FFIFFGMIIGDAAY
+318 FFVFFGMIIGDAAY
-332 GIIFLLIGILLSLN
+332 GIIFLLIGILFSLSN
-346 NLLKKKSLTSIHA
+346 IIKGKPLTSIHA

-378 FGSTPFFLDLFP
+378 FGSSPFFLDLFP
-390 ILKLF
+390 ILKSLK
-395 RLEYLTGKNSM
+395 LEYLTGKNGM
-406 QNIMFVC
+406 QNIMFIC
-413 FTIGLLQILLAH
+413 FTIGVLQISLAH
-425 VWNFIR
+425 MWNFIQ

-438 VHSIAQIGWLIVIFG
+438 IHSIAQIGWLIVIPG

-462 LGGDRFPMRSFVIN
+462 LGRDRFPMHSIVLN
-476 TIYVGVVLVF
+476 MIYVGVMLVF

-491 DGSNFFICILKSFGG
+491 DGSNFFMCILKSFGG

-553 AGLIISGIF
+553 IGLIISGII
-562 VVLFGHILNITLSLL
+562 VILFGHILNITLSLL

-594 LGQEWNGYFY
+594 LGQEWNGYSY
-604 RPFRKIKE
+604 RPFRKIKD

>member
-1 MFMIVKMKKVL
+1 MIVKMNKVL

-39 RVSVSLEK
+39 KVSESLER
-47 VIETRE
+47 VVEERG
-53 ILVQALSLLGDDSEV
+53 ILRQALSLLGDDSEV

-82 KSIVNLSSEIKDLKN
+82 KSIVSLGSEIKDLKD
-97 MQQSLLNKRDI
+97 MQQSLLHKRDI
-108 ISCWGHFSIDLVNKL
+108 ISCWGYFPLELINKL
-123 RDNNIYVQF
+123 RESNIYVQF
-132 FKSGIDEYKRL
+132 FKSGIGEYRRL
-143 LISSEIKVAII
+143 LAFSETKVILI
-154 RNFKGTAYFLAIN
+154 NNYKGAAYFVAIN
-167 DSRQKIDTV
+167 DSKQIVDTA
-176 EEYEFDF
+176 EEYEFEF

-190 KLRVVSEILDQKL
+190 KLRVIGEILNQKL
-203 TQLSVLNKYR
+203 TQLSILNKYGDLLR
-213 DVLKKEIRE
+213 DKIKE

-237 VEDENFVYITG
+237 VEYDNFVYITG

-253 NQEDLKNAAL
+253 KQEEIKSATLNGK
-263 EGRFALQF
+263 FVVQF
-271 AEPDDGDVVPT
+271 AEPNANDVVPT

-287 GIAKLAKPIFDVLDT
+287 GIAKLAKPIFNVLDT
-302 IPGYKEK
+302 IPGYKER

-318 FFIFFGMIIGDAAY
+318 FFVFFGMIIGDAAY
-332 GIIFLLIGILLSLN
+332 GIIFLLIGILFSLSN
-346 NLLKKKSLTSIHA
+346 IIKGKPLTSIHA

-378 FGSTPFFLDLFP
+378 FGSSPFFLDLFP
-390 ILKLF
+390 ILKSLK
-395 RLEYLTGKNSM
+395 LEYLTGKNGM
-406 QNIMFVC
+406 QNIMFIC
-413 FTIGLLQILLAH
+413 FTIGVLQISLAH
-425 VWNFIR
+425 MWNFIQ

-438 VHSIAQIGWLIVIFG
+438 IHSIAQIGWLIVIPG

-462 LGGDRFPMRSFVIN
+462 LGRDRFPMHSIVLN
-476 TIYVGVVLVF
+476 MIYVGVMLVF

-491 DGSNFFICILKSFGG
+491 DGSNFFMCILKSFGG

-553 AGLIISGIF
+553 IGLIISGII
-562 VVLFGHILNITLSLL
+562 VILFGHILNITLSLL

-594 LGQEWNGYFY
+594 LGQEWNGYSY
-604 RPFRKIKE
+604 RPFRKIKD